1 MNKLLPFC
9 LIAMLLPAA
18 AVAAADSSKPVLSA
32 SSMDAQAFAS
42 QREAIEKDLA
52 EGKTYAEIDPRSR
65 MEVQHALDR
74 IALVL
79 KSRGSVDAMTED
91 EKARVLNDQDLV
103 NNTLTQAGEDS
114 RLVCTREKKVGSHRT
129 TTNCMTVAERRRAM
143 EQSQNE
149 MQKTFRSPILETR

>member
-9 LIAMLLPAA
+9 LIAMLLPVA

-32 SSMDAQAFAS
+32 SNMDAQAFAS

-52 EGKTYAEIDPRSR
+52 GGKAYTEIDPRSR

-91 EKARVLNDQDLV
+91 EKARVLNDQELV